1 MASNPRSRFLAP
13 GAGAKE
19 HLGVQ
24 AICLDQHAAQIQLTK
39 QLLLLCRPLRL
50 EHGPPNFF
58 LWLSSPRYLQC
69 PGLPNTA

>member
-39 QLLLLCRPLRL
+39 QLLLLCRTLRL
-50 EHGPPNFF
+50 EHGPLVFF
-58 LWLSSPRYLQC
+58 PVAEQSWPFAM